1 MNLSVLLSMFLII
14 WILAVFLN
22 VNESI
27 HALYIYKIGTC
38 LGTFLLGYYIIS
50 HERIQE
56 LLKKHFLLLSILASV
71 STVLLLLYVLLG
83 TEHIPSP
90 YNSNIIVVWYIWI
103 VALALVSTAAKY
115 WNRENAFTKYMS
127 DICYGILIVHYPV
140 LLVLY
145 ILVSSLKMPVFL
157 AQLLLLI
164 LTFGCSFVLYQLFRR
179 IPVIRYCMFGF
190 RKQNK
195 EKNNKPGL

>member
-1 MNLSVLLSMFLII
+1 MERVIIYLLLAVYGVGPLWVAQVLFLCSCVLLLLRKFDKKEKVYEFCGNMNLPVLLSMFLII

-56 LLKKHFLLLSILASV
+56 LLKKHFLLLSILAAV
-71 STVLLLLYVLLG
+71 STVLLLLY
-83 TEHIPSP
+83 
-90 YNSNIIVVWYIWI
+90 
-103 VALALVSTAAKY
+103 
-115 WNRENAFTKYMS
+115 
-127 DICYGILIVHYPV
+127 V